1 VIERPQP
8 QPAAPTSL
16 DHATSRRST
25 RPSSPQYASNRTRP
39 RDESDHEHPP
49 PTESWRKR
57 RHERRRN
64 SPATIARILAI
75 PPLAVSPDAGWT
87 LEPGP
92 IVLVAAL
99 TFLYVRRWRQIDGSK
114 KRLASFLAGVTL
126 ILLALISP
134 IDRLGEQLFLM
145 HMTQHLL
152 LLDIAPILILLGL
165 TKVLLRPLTKRLVR
179 VEQAVGPLAHP
190 IFAIALYV
198 VTMALWHVPAMY
210 DAALEYPVVH
220 VLEHVSFGI
229 AGGLYW
235 WHLLSPIRARRRL
248 GGMGPVVYMLATK
261 VLVGLLGIMLAFA
274 PEAIYDFYESQPG
287 YWGLSP
293 ETDQA
298 VGGLIMALEQSI
310 VMGVAL
316 VFLFVRALG
325 ESDREDERAER
336 YAS

>member
-1 VIERPQP
+1 M
-8 QPAAPTSL
+8 
-16 DHATSRRST
+16 
-25 RPSSPQYASNRTRP
+25 
-39 RDESDHEHPP
+39 
-49 PTESWRKR
+49 
-57 RHERRRN
+57 
-64 SPATIARILAI
+64 
-75 PPLAVSPDAGWT
+75 PLAVSPDAGWT
-87 LEPGP
+87 FEPGA

-99 TFLYVRRWRQIDGSK
+99 TFLYVRRWRQIDGSAM
-114 KRLASFLAGVTL
+114 RLTSFLAGVTI

-134 IDRLGEQLFLM
+134 IDRLGEQLFFM

-152 LLDIAPILILLGL
+152 LLDIAPILLLLGL

-179 VEQAVGPLAHP
+179 VEQAAGPLAHP
-190 IFAIALYV
+190 VFAIALYV
-198 VTMALWHVPAMY
+198 ATMALWHVPAMY
-210 DAALEYPVVH
+210 DAALQHPVVH
-220 VLEHVSFGI
+220 VLEHVSFGL

-261 VLVGLLGIMLAFA
+261 ALVGLLGIMLAFA
-274 PEAIYDFYESQPG
+274 PEAIYDFYERQPG

-325 ESDREDERAER
+325 EADREDERAER
-336 YAS
+336 YASP